1 MILVVDPKNK
11 KQLNPFIRF
20 TTMAIQMG
28 VTIWLGSL
36 LGGWLDKKLENNNQL
51 YFKIVT
57 LLAVFLAMY
66 SVIKQVIKITNQ
78 QNSKNE

>member
-78 QNSKNE
+78 QNSKK

>member
-1 MILVVDPKNK
+1 MILVVDQKNK

-78 QNSKNE
+78 QNSKK

>member
-57 LLAVFLAMY
+57 LLTVFLAMY

>member
-1 MILVVDPKNK
+1 MDPKNK